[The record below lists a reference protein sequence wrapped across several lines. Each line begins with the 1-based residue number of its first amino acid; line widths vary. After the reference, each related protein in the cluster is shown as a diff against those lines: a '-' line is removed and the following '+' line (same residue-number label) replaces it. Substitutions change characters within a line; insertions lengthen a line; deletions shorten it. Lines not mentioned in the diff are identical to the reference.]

1 MLYRYL
7 TRVNSYSQPDH
18 KKTFFT
24 TPLIAQIDIS
34 GKIFAKPLVVT
45 VATNLTSVCKTD
57 TTSAVDSTLGNVS
70 ANSCIILDALAS
82 LDLKLSVGE

>member
-24 TPLIAQIDIS
+24 TPLSQRGAFLDEFFFSQKVALV
-34 GKIFAKPLVVT
+34 GPLIFHFNFST
-45 VATNLTSVCKTD
+45 EDREEQLTKKHPTY
-57 TTSAVDSTLGNVS
+57 GYFHYVS
-70 ANSCIILDALAS
+70 DM
-82 LDLKLSVGE
+82 